1 MHCVVRRR
9 RRRRRRRRS
18 LKESSLWLKRI
29 EKSGKKIFFRETHG
43 VRAFDFGRVDRVD
56 RVDVASISVVVVSI
70 DVVSIDETFESRD
83 LLFIF
88 ARV

>member
-1 MHCVVRRR
+1 M
-9 RRRRRRRRS
+9 
-18 LKESSLWLKRI
+18 KRV

-56 RVDVASISVVVVSI
+56 RVDVASISVVVSI
-70 DVVSIDETFESRD
+70 DVDETFEFAPHD

>member
-1 MHCVVRRR
+1 M
-9 RRRRRRRRS
+9 
-18 LKESSLWLKRI
+18 KRI

-43 VRAFDFGRVDRVD
+43 VHAFDFGRVDRVD

-70 DVVSIDETFESRD
+70 DVVVVDETFESRD

>member
-1 MHCVVRRR
+1 MHCVV

-56 RVDVASISVVVVSI
+56 VASISVVVVSI

>member
-1 MHCVVRRR
+1 M
-9 RRRRRRRRS
+9 
-18 LKESSLWLKRI
+18 KRI

-56 RVDVASISVVVVSI
+56 VASISVVVVSI
-70 DVVSIDETFESRD
+70 DVVVVVDETLESRD

>member
-1 MHCVVRRR
+1 M
-9 RRRRRRRRS
+9 
-18 LKESSLWLKRI
+18 KRV

-43 VRAFDFGRVDRVD
+43 VHAFDFGRVDRVD
-56 RVDVASISVVVVSI
+56 RVDVASISVVVV
-70 DVVSIDETFESRD
+70 DETFESRD

>member
-1 MHCVVRRR
+1 M
-9 RRRRRRRRS
+9 
-18 LKESSLWLKRI
+18 KRV
-29 EKSGKKIFFRETHG
+29 EKSGKKIFFSETHG
-43 VRAFDFGRVDRVD
+43 VHAFDFGRVD

-70 DVVSIDETFESRD
+70 DVVVVDETFESRD